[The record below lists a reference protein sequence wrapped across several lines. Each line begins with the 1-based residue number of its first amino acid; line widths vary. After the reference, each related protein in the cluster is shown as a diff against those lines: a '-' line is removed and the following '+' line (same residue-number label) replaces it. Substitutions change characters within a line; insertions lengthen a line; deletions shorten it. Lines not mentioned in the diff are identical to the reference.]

1 MMDRFIYADAAD
13 DDNCFAYFT
22 ASGMQLAMNHEF
34 FLFGNE
40 HELATCDQT
49 L

>member
-1 MMDRFIYADAAD
+1 MMDRLIYADAAGD
-13 DDNCFAYFT
+13 GNYFT

-40 HELATCDQT
+40 HELANCGQIN
-49 L
+49 